1 MTKKHSARVSMTSEE
16 DPKIRATKKV
26 KCREKE
32 DQAETVTMGE
42 ASPASFREALLKV
55 PGMDGMNE
63 DFPSEEEWEDWVD
76 DENLPENR
84 WYREEE
90 EVPAMKVK
98 DNNGDSI
105 LEVKVSDEELKEW
118 SKMWRLTLVVH
129 VLGKKVNYRVLENK
143 INRDWARIG
152 KVKLIDL
159 PRGFFAV
166 LFDKEEDYK
175 HVLFEGPWMVA
186 DHYLLVQRWRPNFLK
201 SARKDSKVAV
211 WVRVPELPLEL
222 YNETFLRRLG
232 GSLGTFLKIDKL
244 TSIHSRGQ
252 FARLSVEI
260 DLAKPLI
267 PHVMV
272 RGRS

>member
-118 SKMWRLTLVVH
+118 SK
-129 VLGKKVNYRVLENK
+129 
-143 INRDWARIG
+143 IG
-152 KVKLIDL
+152 VS
-159 PRGFFAV
+159 P
-166 LFDKEEDYK
+166 
-175 HVLFEGPWMVA
+175 
-186 DHYLLVQRWRPNFLK
+186 
-201 SARKDSKVAV
+201 
-211 WVRVPELPLEL
+211 
-222 YNETFLRRLG
+222 
-232 GSLGTFLKIDKL
+232 
-244 TSIHSRGQ
+244 
-252 FARLSVEI
+252 
-260 DLAKPLI
+260 
-267 PHVMV
+267 
-272 RGRS
+272 